1 MKLRIL
7 YSIFFILCP
16 LLGIAQPPDTL
27 WSKVYGWSDSE
38 SGSWIEQTSDK
49 GFIIAGYTTSNLDWY
64 DIWLLKTDS
73 LGDTLWTKIYG
84 GDQYDQAGS
93 VQQTDDGGYIITG
106 GTSSF
111 GSSIDLWLL
120 RTDSLGDTLW
130 SKTYGDTGNDYGHS
144 LQITDDGNY
153 IITGWKSIN
162 YTAVDVWLLKV
173 DTLGDTIWT
182 KCYGD
187 SLQDEGW
194 DVKQTADGGYIIT
207 GYTFNNTT
215 FTDLWLLKTDS
226 LGDTLWTKRYG
237 GSAFDDGC
245 SVQET
250 SDGGFIITG
259 RTSSFGAGNTDVWL
273 LKTDAYGDTLWTRT
287 YGNAD
292 HDRGHSVRIMPDSGY
307 VIFGDT
313 KSYGAGNYDFWLI
326 RTDINGYTLWDWT
339 YGGTESE
346 YGWRCRLTSDMGFVL
361 LGGTYSSGAGAQDL
375 LLVRLDSEPVGIDEY
390 MTSEIDEDRVEIFPN
405 PFKKRINIRLNISCN
420 NSQTR
425 AAIYNVLGQKIKD
438 LHVMYGTLGAS
449 EYTWDGHDDYGNRTP
464 NGIYFLNIFTT
475 DTVITKEIILLR

>member
-1 MKLRIL
+1 MKSCIV
-7 YSIFFILCP
+7 YSIFLTLCP
-16 LLGIAQPPDTL
+16 LMGIAQPPDTL
-27 WSKVYGWSDSE
+27 WTRVYGWSGSE
-38 SGSWIEQTSDK
+38 SGSWIEQTPDK
-49 GFIIAGYTTSNLDWY
+49 GFIIAGYTSTDLGWL
-64 DIWLLKTDS
+64 DIWLVKTDS

-130 SKTYGDTGNDYGHS
+130 TKTYGDTGYDYGHA
-144 LQITDDGNY
+144 LQITDDGQY
-153 IITGWKSIN
+153 IITGWKEVN
-162 YTAVDVWLLKV
+162 NRDVWLLKV

-194 DVKQTADGGYIIT
+194 DVKQTTDGGYIIT
-207 GYTFNNTT
+207 GYTFSNATT
-215 FTDLWLLKTDS
+215 TDLWLLKTDS

-237 GSAFDDGC
+237 GAAFDDGC
-245 SVQET
+245 SVQQT
-250 SDGGFIITG
+250 SDNGFIITG
-259 RTSSFGAGNTDVWL
+259 RTTSFGAGYWDAWL
-273 LKTDAYGDTLWTRT
+273 LKTDAYGDTLWTHT
-287 YGNAD
+287 YGGPNS
-292 HDRGHSVRIMPDSGY
+292 DRSRSVQIMPDSGY
-307 VIFGDT
+307 VLFGDT
-313 KSYGAGNYDFWLI
+313 QPYGMGHLDVWLV
-326 RTDINGYTLWDWT
+326 RTDIDGSLLWEGT
-339 YGGTESE
+339 YGGALSE
-346 YGWRCRLTSDMGFVL
+346 LGWCCRLTSDIGFIL
-361 LGGTYSSGAGAQDL
+361 LGATHSFGAGALDL

-405 PFKKRINIRLNISCN
+405 PFKNRINIRLNISCK
-420 NSQTR
+420 NSQTS
-425 AAIYNVLGQKIKD
+425 AAIYNVLGQKIKE

-449 EYTWDGHDDYGNRTP
+449 ECTWDGHDDHGNRTP
-464 NGIYFLNIFTT
+464 NGIYFLNIFTN